1 MYSVTF
7 NALIVKNFLSVGE
20 VPVRIDFQAGINVI
34 TGVNR
39 DKEDSKNGVGKST
52 IIDALHFAFFGT
64 TIRELCKDYI
74 VNSQNKKNCEVTLEF
89 QVIKEQICE
98 SFRIIRTLNP
108 SKCSIFKND
117 EDATRSTIAKTNEY
131 IQSIIRSSASVF
143 QNSVVM
149 TANGSMSFMAQSKIE
164 KRKFIENILNLEIF
178 SKMLSLTRERYN
190 DSKKEYEIV
199 FAKQKSL
206 LENVTSN
213 SAQLNFFEQSKHKRI
228 DELNVRIMS
237 HEKSITQLRSQS
249 KCVPDEVF
257 SLIESKIKA
266 LIVTKQSNDG
276 EYIQVK
282 VQVDKIKDKITTL
295 KQQLIDIKKVG
306 AICTTCS
313 RPYDESD
320 TKHRES
326 AANQLDE
333 QINILTL
340 EFNKT
345 INQLKDIVQKRDTI
359 QSNIDTYNNKKSE
372 LITVKENSLKVV
384 EKIDYINETV
394 IQYTTDIEKIKLET
408 NTQLLKRITDTEKE
422 LESAELNVKKI
433 NTDLQVLEDVKFIVS
448 EEGVKTYIVKKIL
461 KLLNSRITYYLNAL
475 QANCICTFNEFFEDV
490 IICENGTE
498 RSYFNFSGGERKRID
513 LACLFAFLDI
523 RRLQGDVNFSTIFY
537 DELLD
542 SALDDVG
549 IELVL
554 NVLRE
559 RCELYKEYCYI
570 ITHRGTSYTGKID
583 NIITLEKRNGYTYI
597 LQ

>member
-1 MYSVTF
+1 MYLVSLKT
-7 NALIVKNFLSVGE
+7 LSICNFLSVGE
-20 VPVRIDFQAGINVI
+20 VPVRIDFQAGVNVI

-52 IIDALHFAFFGT
+52 IIDVLHFAFFGT

-98 SFRIIRTLNP
+98 SFRIKRTLNP
-108 SKCSIFKND
+108 SKCIIFKNE
-117 EDATRSTIAKTNEY
+117 EDVTRSTIAKTNEY

-206 LENVTSN
+206 LENAASN

-228 DELNVRIMS
+228 EELCVRISS
-237 HEKSITQLRSQS
+237 HEKNITQLKNES
-249 KCVPDEVF
+249 KRVPDEVF
-257 SLIESKIKA
+257 SLIESKIKT
-266 LIVTKQSNDG
+266 LIVTKQTNDG

-282 VQVDKIKDKITTL
+282 VRVDKIKDKITTL

-345 INQLKDIVQKRDTI
+345 INQLKDIVQKRDAI
-359 QSNIDTYNNKKSE
+359 QTNIDTYNNKKSE
-372 LITVKENSLKVV
+372 LISVKENSLKVV
-384 EKIDYINETV
+384 EKIDYINETI
-394 IQYTTDIEKIKLET
+394 IQYKTDIEKIKLET
-408 NTQLLKRITDTEKE
+408 NTQLLKRITDTEKD
-422 LESAELNVKKI
+422 LESTELNVKKI

-461 KLLNSRITYYLNAL
+461 KLLNSRIAYYLNAL
-475 QANCICTFNEFFEDV
+475 QANCVCIFNEFFEDV

-537 DELLD
+537 DELID

-583 NIITLEKRNGYTYI
+583 NTITLEKRNGYTYI